1 MFATILIV
9 DDEPPILKTL
19 SGLLNDEGFEVI
31 TASNGYEALQRIEQ
45 EPPDLVL
52 LDIWMPGI
60 DGIETLK
67 EIKKT
72 APHVQVVMITGHGT
86 IETAVQA
93 TKLGAFDFIEK
104 PLSIDKVIL
113 AINNALNF
121 RRLEEENQYLR
132 KKTIEKHSIT
142 GNSPVVKE
150 LRATIAKVAATDSW
164 VLIKGENGTGK
175 ELVARTIHTMSP
187 RAARPL
193 IDINCAVLQEEL
205 IESELFG
212 HEKGA
217 LNVALGKKIGKFQ
230 LADKGTIFLDEIGD
244 MGLKT
249 QAKFL
254 RVLQE
259 RQFQRLGGNRTL
271 HTDVR
276 VIAATNKNL
285 ENEIA
290 KGTFREDLYYRLNVV
305 PIEVPR
311 LRERSQDIPM
321 LVEVFLREAARKIP
335 SASKTLTDEA
345 LEMLQ
350 LYSWPGNVRELKNL
364 IERLVIMLPDE
375 VITAEH
381 LPGPYNPGSDADSE
395 RTMEMLLQVDQ
406 LRDAR
411 QMFEKHFIEHKLSE
425 NDNNITRTAQSI
437 GVERSYLHRRL
448 KKLTQDES

>member
-1 MFATILIV
+1 MIV
-9 DDEPPILKTL
+9 DDEPSILQSL
-19 SGLLNDEGFEVI
+19 SGLLSDEGFEVT

-45 EPPDLVL
+45 EAPDLVL

-72 APHVQVVMITGHGT
+72 TPHVQVVMITGHGT

-121 RRLEEENQYLR
+121 RRLQEENQYLR
-132 KKTIEKHSIT
+132 KKTIEKHAIT
-142 GNSPVVKE
+142 GNSPLVMA

-175 ELVARTIHTMSP
+175 ELVARTIHHMSP
-187 RAARPL
+187 RASKPL
-193 IDINCAVLQEEL
+193 VDINCAVLQEEL

-212 HEKGA
+212 HEKGS
-217 LNVALGKKIGKFQ
+217 LNAATTKKIGKFQ

-244 MGLKT
+244 MSLKT
-249 QAKFL
+249 QAKIL

-259 RQFQRLGGNRTL
+259 KQFQRIGGNRTL
-271 HTDVR
+271 YTDVR

-285 ENEIA
+285 ETEIA
-290 KGTFREDLYYRLNVV
+290 QGTFREDLYYRLNVV
-305 PIEVPR
+305 PIEVPP
-311 LRERSQDIPM
+311 LRDRSQDIPM
-321 LVEVFLREAARKIP
+321 LVEVFLREAAKKSP
-335 SASKTLTDEA
+335 SPKKVMTSEA

-350 LYSWPGNVRELKNL
+350 LYNWPGNVRELKNL
-364 IERLVIMLPDE
+364 IERMAIMLPDQ

-381 LPGPYNPGSDADSE
+381 VPKPYNPRTPSVSS
-395 RTMEMLLQVDQ
+395 RTMEALLEVNQ
-406 LRDAR
+406 LKDAR

-437 GVERSYLHRRL
+437 GVERSYLHRRI
-448 KKLTQDES
+448 KKLTQDER